1 MENWMARNMTSENLH
16 LEKGSVFNV
25 GDKVRVRAA
34 LPQIWCEKG
43 RENQMGEVINV
54 LFSLNRTKQWC
65 RVKFGED
72 MFDYEDMGSWH
83 LEAAFNDQ
91 K

>member
-1 MENWMARNMTSENLH
+1 
-16 LEKGSVFNV
+16 
-25 GDKVRVRAA
+25 
-34 LPQIWCEKG
+34 
-43 RENQMGEVINV
+43 MGEVINV